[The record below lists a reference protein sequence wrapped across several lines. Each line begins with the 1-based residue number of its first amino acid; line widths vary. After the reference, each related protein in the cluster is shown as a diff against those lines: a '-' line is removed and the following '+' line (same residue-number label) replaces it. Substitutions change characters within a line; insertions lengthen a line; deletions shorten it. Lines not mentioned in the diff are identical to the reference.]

1 MLFFGVIF
9 YMKLR
14 KYKDFDEQV
23 NDFYNQLKTDYVS
36 QVEQAED
43 KEYAK
48 TFYHSLYF
56 ERNVN
61 VPKNSFF
68 FDSLSKLLV
77 HHYRLNPKMAIF
89 NTIDQLHIVRG
100 RAEIMLNAKLDV
112 YDDSKSEPISFLQEE
127 QLEKELYLLS
137 LDIPELVN
145 LLALFLATKK
155 LMAEFPKNESIKL
168 FSLDAPLLTENN
180 TTKGKAKVTATF
192 TESQQI
198 LAIHFLFESLGIQAR
213 RDYSLS
219 AYARFTHLI
228 ARKNITIIENSPKHG
243 MIKRLL
249 NFKDEKHPSLKDLK
263 AILPY
268 FKDMRLDG
276 IVENI
281 NKEIKFKEDENQKK

>member
-1 MLFFGVIF
+1 ME
-9 YMKLR
+9 LR
-14 KYKDFDEQV
+14 KYNDFDVQV
-23 NDFYNQLKTDYVS
+23 DEFYNQLKTNYLS
-36 QVEQAED
+36 QIELAKD

-48 TFYHSLYF
+48 AFFYSQYF

-61 VPKNSFF
+61 VPKDSFF
-68 FDSLSKLLV
+68 FDTLTKLLV
-77 HHYRLNPKMAIF
+77 HHYRLNPEMAIF
-89 NTIDQLHIVRG
+89 NTLDQLHLARE
-100 RAEIMLNAKLDV
+100 RAEFVLNTAFDV
-112 YDDSKSEPISFLQEE
+112 YDVDSRSEPMSFMQEE
-127 QLEKELYLLS
+127 VLEKELYLLE

-145 LLALFLATKK
+145 LLAIYLATKR
-155 LMAEFPKNESIKL
+155 LMAEFPKNETVEL
-168 FSLDAPLLTENN
+168 FSLEAPLLTDKTSFKSN
-180 TTKGKAKVTATF
+180 AKVSARF
-192 TESQQI
+192 TESQQV

-228 ARKNITIIENSPKHG
+228 ARREITVIENSPKHS

-276 IVENI
+276 IVANI
-281 NKEIKFKEDENQKK
+281 NKEIKFKEDENKKK